1 MKKDYWLLL
10 LLAALWGGSF
20 LFMRVAV
27 PSLGPLPL
35 IELRLSLAALTLLPV
50 LCWQGGLALWRQHW
64 LRIAISGGIF
74 LSALPFCLIAWASL
88 SLPAGVASVLNATT
102 PLMTALWALPL
113 AGEKLTAQRSS
124 GLLLGLAG
132 VVVLMLGR
140 GAGFTAG
147 SLLPVLAMLAATCC
161 YGWAGHMTR
170 RWLQGVP
177 PLVISTGMLSSGAL
191 LLLPLAWWQWPAV
204 TVPPKVWGSVLAL
217 ALASTAL
224 AYLIFYRLIARLG
237 ATQASG
243 VTYLVPVFGVLWG
256 ALLLG
261 ETINSS
267 MLLGAALILAG
278 VVLLSWQPGR
288 AR

>member
-1 MKKDYWLLL
+1 MKTDYWLLL

-27 PSLGPLPL
+27 PVLGPLPL
-35 IELRLSLAALTLLPV
+35 IELRLALAALLLLPV
-50 LCWQGGLALWRQHW
+50 LCWQGGLAQWRAHW
-64 LRIAISGGIF
+64 WQITVSGIF
-74 LSALPFCLIAWASL
+74 LSALPFCLIAWATL
-88 SLPAGVASVLNATT
+88 TLPAGVASVLNATT

-113 AGEKLTAQRSS
+113 AGERLTLSRSG

-140 GAGFTAG
+140 GAGFSADA
-147 SLLPVLAMLAATCC
+147 LLPLAAMLGATCC
-161 YGWAGHMTR
+161 YGWSGHMTR

-177 PLVISTGMLSSGAL
+177 PLVITTGMLASGSL

-204 TVPPKVWGSVLAL
+204 SVGAGVWGAVIAL

-237 ATQASG
+237 ATRASG

-261 ETINSS
+261 EAINAG
-267 MLLGAALILAG
+267 MLLGAVLILAG

-288 AR
+288 SR